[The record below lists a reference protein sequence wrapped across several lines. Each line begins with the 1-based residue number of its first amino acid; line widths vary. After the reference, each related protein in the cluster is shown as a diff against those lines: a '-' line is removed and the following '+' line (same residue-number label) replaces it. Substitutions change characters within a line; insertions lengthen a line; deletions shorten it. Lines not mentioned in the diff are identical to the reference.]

1 MDKGE
6 FPVSTVTLETMTEY
20 DVEDLYDL
28 WIDKD
33 LWPAGDYF
41 AAIPDLTALEDAI
54 ERKEIQLFKVVSGDG
69 ETLFGI
75 VVNAD
80 PVHVDLFAAL
90 GDELTPEMGAATL
103 TALIDWTFEN
113 TEATEILKYLDSQ
126 MSVIHNTFTGWG
138 FTAVDEAVPAT
149 AEADAGAEE
158 AATEEATANDAGPS
172 EETADVSEVAD
183 ASEASGEEPKGE
195 GVVAED
201 AGPDAEGETPA
212 AEGAEDTV
220 DREPEDN
227 EERTWSTY
235 KLTKADYKGPLT
247 A

>member
-1 MDKGE
+1 M
-6 FPVSTVTLETMTEY
+6 STVTLETMTEY

-54 ERKEIQLFKVVSGDG
+54 ERKEIQLFKVTSNEG

-75 VVNAD
+75 VVNSD

-103 TALIDWTFEN
+103 TALIEWTFEN

-138 FTAVDEAVPAT
+138 FTAIDEAQPAPNEASDSEEAVDVAAPDGET
-149 AEADAGAEE
+149 AEVAVE
-158 AATEEATANDAGPS
+158 ASSEGSGGDVVEASDS
-172 EETADVSEVAD
+172 ETASED
-183 ASEASGEEPKGE
+183 SGD
-195 GVVAED
+195 ED
-201 AGPDAEGETPA
+201 A
-212 AEGAEDTV
+212 V

-235 KLTKADYKGPLT
+235 KLAKSDYKGPLT
-247 A
+247 V

>member
-1 MDKGE
+1 M
-6 FPVSTVTLETMTEY
+6 STVTLETMTEY

-138 FTAVDEAVPAT
+138 FTAIEEAQPAPAETDESVEEAAVEESSEVAAEASDT
-149 AEADAGAEE
+149 AEASDGGGEE
-158 AATEEATANDAGPS
+158 AKAEAAVDGAPEG
-172 EETADVSEVAD
+172 DD
-183 ASEASGEEPKGE
+183 GGEA
-195 GVVAED
+195 
-201 AGPDAEGETPA
+201 PA
-212 AEGAEDTV
+212 AEGVEGAEDAV

-235 KLTKADYKGPLT
+235 KLAKADYKGPLT

>member
-1 MDKGE
+1 M
-6 FPVSTVTLETMTEY
+6 STVTLETMTEY

-103 TALIDWTFEN
+103 TALIDWTFKN
-113 TEATEILKYLDSQ
+113 TDATEILKYLDSQ

-138 FTAVDEAVPAT
+138 FTAVDEAQPAPSD
-149 AEADAGAEE
+149 ADASADE
-158 AATEEATANDAGPS
+158 AS
-172 EETADVSEVAD
+172 ADEGSEVA
-183 ASEASGEEPKGE
+183 AVATEPAEIPEAEGEDPK
-195 GVVAED
+195 AEANVD
-201 AGPDAEGETPA
+201 GAAAGDAEGETPA
-212 AEGAEDTV
+212 AEGTEGAEDTV

-235 KLTKADYKGPLT
+235 KLAKADYKGPLT
-247 A
+247 V